1 MRLLAALLAALFA
14 YLAVGYIT
22 GYAPNFRWRTTNR
35 AGEMSKRQLWL
46 IQAGLNVSPA
56 RFWFV
61 SAVLGLIALGLTS
74 GISQTFWVAMPPAI
88 VATFM
93 PYWFYERRRLQR
105 LSAVK
110 SAWPDG
116 LRHLVGAVRSGM
128 SLPLA
133 LDDLSANGP
142 PAIQEALER
151 YPTLARVFGVP
162 AALEAVRDEL
172 ADPTTDRVVEVLLV
186 AHERGGA
193 IVPEILS
200 DLGDTT
206 TRDLRTLE
214 EIKSESLEQRLSAR
228 IVFAVPWFVLLMM
241 TAREGPYR
249 EFYRT
254 GGGTIVIIVG
264 AILSLLGWWIV
275 SRLGRQPA
283 EERVFGAPIE
293 AGGR

>member
-14 YLAVGYIT
+14 YTAVGYIT
-22 GYAPNFRWRTTNR
+22 GYAPNIRWRTTSR
-35 AGEMSKRQLWL
+35 TSEMSKRQLWL

-56 RFWFV
+56 RFWLV
-61 SAVLGLIALGLTS
+61 SGVLGLITFGLTS
-74 GISQTFWVAMPPAI
+74 GISQTFWVALPPAI

-93 PYWFYERRRLQR
+93 PYWFYERRRLHR

-110 SAWPDG
+110 AAWPDG

-133 LDDLSANGP
+133 LEDLSINGP
-142 PAIQEALER
+142 TTLQEGLER
-151 YPTLARVFGVP
+151 YPTLSRVFGVP

-186 AHERGGA
+186 AYERGGV

-200 DLGDTT
+200 DLGDSTT
-206 TRDLRTLE
+206 KDLRTLE

-254 GGGTIVIIVG
+254 GGGTIVIFVG

-283 EERVFGAPIE
+283 EERVFGATAE
-293 AGGR
+293 ASR

>member
-14 YLAVGYIT
+14 YMAVGYVT
-22 GYAPNFRWRTTNR
+22 GYAPDIRWRTISRT
-35 AGEMSKRQLWL
+35 GEMSGRQLWL

-61 SAVLGLIALGLTS
+61 SGVLGIVTFGLTS
-74 GISQTFWVAMPPAI
+74 GISQTFWVALPPAI

-110 SAWPDG
+110 AAWPDG

-128 SLPLA
+128 SLPPALEDLA
-133 LDDLSANGP
+133 ANGP
-142 PAIQEALER
+142 DALQEALAR

-186 AHERGGA
+186 AYERGGA

-200 DLGDTT
+200 DLSETT
-206 TRDLRTLE
+206 TKDLRTLE

-254 GGGTIVIIVG
+254 AGGTIVIFVG
-264 AILSLLGWWIV
+264 AILSLTGWWIV

-283 EERVFGAPIE
+283 EERVFGATAE
-293 AGGR
+293 VAGR